1 MSPAKQM
8 KDAAVRQRRSLHR
21 CDDSL
26 HRHCGAARRWR
37 AFGKTTERPL
47 SLLRTYV
54 LALVLASFFL
64 ACKSSGA
71 PDDDR
76 LSVGGTYLTQVSLTE
91 NTCPNTTVQSLPT
104 VVTHS
109 AGSNALTL
117 QHGPLT
123 YTGSV
128 SQSGAFTTT
137 PNVIQDPPAGTQ
149 TTLTIA
155 GQFSETGFI
164 ADVTVT
170 VLKNTPPN
178 CAYKVHW
185 VGTKQGSANTIP

>member
-1 MSPAKQM
+1 
-8 KDAAVRQRRSLHR
+8 
-21 CDDSL
+21 
-26 HRHCGAARRWR
+26 
-37 AFGKTTERPL
+37 
-47 SLLRTYV
+47 
-54 LALVLASFFL
+54 VLASLFL

-76 LSVGGTYLTQVSLTE
+76 ISVGGTYSTQVSLTE
-91 NTCPNTTVQSLPT
+91 NTCPGTAVQPLPT
-104 VVTHS
+104 VITHS
-109 AGSNALTL
+109 AGASAFTL

-123 YTGSV
+123 YTGTV
-128 SQSGAFTTT
+128 SSSGSFTTT

-170 VLKNTPPN
+170 ILRNTPPD
-178 CAYKVHW
+178 CAYRVHW

>member
-1 MSPAKQM
+1 M
-8 KDAAVRQRRSLHR
+8 
-21 CDDSL
+21 
-26 HRHCGAARRWR
+26 
-37 AFGKTTERPL
+37 ERPL

-54 LALVLASFFL
+54 LAVVLASLFL

-76 LSVGGTYLTQVSLTE
+76 LSVGGTYSTQVSLTE

-109 AGSNALTL
+109 PGGSALTL

-123 YTGSV
+123 YTGTV
-128 SQSGAFTTT
+128 SSSGAFTTT
-137 PNVIQDPPAGTQ
+137 PHVIQDPPAGTQ

-155 GQFSETGFI
+155 GQFSVTGFI

-170 VLKNTPPN
+170 ILKNIPPD
-178 CAYKVHW
+178 CSYKVHW
-185 VGTKQGSANTIP
+185 VGTKQGAPNTIP